1 MRFFEL
7 LNIQHFVLYF
17 FPAFL
22 TVVLIAIAL
31 KFSYFHSKDSEE
43 RLTRITH
50 RYPLDIEEREAPFP
64 LILLL
69 IILGTVAWVFG
80 YIIMIGFMEIKI

>member
-17 FPAFL
+17 FPAFI
-22 TVVLIAIAL
+22 TVLLIAIAL

-43 RLTRITH
+43 RLARITH

-69 IILGTVAWVFG
+69 IILGTVVWVFG
-80 YIIMIGFMEIKI
+80 YILMIGLMGIKI